1 MIKSLNERRM
11 EWYRR
16 KFDLSSRYNSDEKFE
31 YYFDDIPE
39 LCEELA
45 DAVIKL
51 YRESEKLDDREECFV
66 FKTELEWLNERIET
80 IQNLLNK
87 RLNNLIKEYQ
97 VEELKKQ
104 IEKLKKE
111 REKL

>member
-16 KFDLSSRYNSDEKFE
+16 KFNLSSRYNSDEKFE

-87 RLNNLIKEYQ
+87 RLHNLIKE
-97 VEELKKQ
+97 
-104 IEKLKKE
+104 
-111 REKL
+111 